1 MLELVQPATDT
12 MLRIPQYPEPAA
24 DGLDVMKDGYMLRK
38 FIENAAHQAK
48 VMPHQLDEEDDVYLK
63 SYHRFMRNQFHLTDV
78 EIVRDKILDGLIA
91 NKKIHNDALNQLYQD
106 RIWAF
111 DEHADAINQCID
123 MVDENNRR
131 VSELHQ
137 EVKVAIRDL
146 TEN

>member
-1 MLELVQPATDT
+1 MLELVQTEK

-63 SYHRFMRNQFHLTDV
+63 SYHRFMRNQFYLTDI

-91 NKKIHNDALNQLYQD
+91 NKKIHDDALEQLYQD

-137 EVKVAIRDL
+137 EVKVAMGDL
-146 TEN
+146 IKN

>member
-1 MLELVQPATDT
+1 MLDLVLPATNT
-12 MLRIPQYPEPAA
+12 MFSIPEYPEQAA

-48 VMPHQLDEEDDVYLK
+48 VMPHQLDKEDDVYLK

-123 MVDENNRR
+123 MVEENKSR

-137 EVKVAIRDL
+137 EVKVAMSDL
-146 TEN
+146 IKN

>member
-63 SYHRFMRNQFHLTDV
+63 SYHRFMRNQFHLTDI

-91 NKKIHNDALNQLYQD
+91 NKKIHDDALKELYQKLT
-106 RIWAF
+106 WAY
-111 DEHADAINQCID
+111 DEHADTLHQCID
-123 MVDENNRR
+123 MVQENKSR
-131 VSELHQ
+131 VSKLHQ
-137 EVKVAIRDL
+137 EVKVAMGDL

>member
-1 MLELVQPATDT
+1 MLELVPPATDT

-24 DGLDVMKDGYMLRK
+24 DGLDVMKEGYMLRK

-63 SYHRFMRNQFHLTDV
+63 SYHRFMRNQFYLTDI

-91 NKKIHNDALNQLYQD
+91 NKKIHDDALEQLYQD

-137 EVKVAIRDL
+137 EVKVAMGDL
-146 TEN
+146 IKN